1 MKKFNS
7 IELGIPADMT
17 YKGRTIKSLTSK
29 TKALKSREGKKA
41 VKLIPDDDNRV
52 EIKDAGTVE
61 DGKLQ
66 FGTAVV
72 EVPEA
77 VVKRG
82 RRVPTLTPKTKA
94 ITSRKG
100 EKSIRLRGTREN
112 KVSILSKGQEV
123 AVVAVILKKLD
134 EAPIPKKDISALK
147 AKFQMAFKRHGFKK
161 AVEQMRDIAQKY
173 AEKEAEKKK
182 KAEEEKKK
190 KAVKFSY
197 DRAFFNNIDQIMD
210 GKTRG
215 GDIKLYNELVRLQE
229 GGDFYQTPASCLFPV
244 INDIKQSG
252 LLERFSESFF
262 EPAFGFGKFTR
273 MLIDN
278 LPPNTSIET
287 IDGLE
292 YLKDTYDMIKDKI
305 EISDLYKGDF
315 MEFKPT
321 KNYDLLFMN
330 PPFEGVI
337 EDAKGDRKREKQF
350 WAFMVAKALMLPQDS
365 ERISYFLLPVVIPD
379 NIRKDRTKTGKG
391 GIVIDIY
398 HLFSSVGQAT
408 KKRIAKAL
416 KVDDFEEIEEKIDQ
430 LSYISSCDSFM
441 KFGRGGK
448 MSKLGLDTAI
458 YKVIS
463 YR

>member
-66 FGTAVV
+66 FGTAEV

-100 EKSIRLRGTREN
+100 EKSIRVRGIKEN

-173 AEKEAEKKK
+173 AEKTKSKLSAEEVKEKNRECVKEFRKKLPEITDKLIESVERFFYKYHYVSRGLTVRQYDGWKFQPYYFYLIQEVFGPKEEYNKEQFIRKFREYFERNTLFEKRQSLKKMAIEFIKEFYLLQWREYAGVSEKPEYSEQLTPEWREKNRCDLIHQNYYKKAYPEKRANIYDYENFYINKIEDDAMEMIRSGFNQSQAHWKEKKDYYLDGFEK
-182 KAEEEKKK
+182 KAEKWW
-190 KAVKFSY
+190 A
-197 DRAFFNNIDQIMD
+197 
-210 GKTRG
+210 
-215 GDIKLYNELVRLQE
+215 
-229 GGDFYQTPASCLFPV
+229 
-244 INDIKQSG
+244 KQ
-252 LLERFSESFF
+252 
-262 EPAFGFGKFTR
+262 P
-273 MLIDN
+273 
-278 LPPNTSIET
+278 
-287 IDGLE
+287 
-292 YLKDTYDMIKDKI
+292 
-305 EISDLYKGDF
+305 
-315 MEFKPT
+315 
-321 KNYDLLFMN
+321 
-330 PPFEGVI
+330 
-337 EDAKGDRKREKQF
+337 KR
-350 WAFMVAKALMLPQDS
+350 S
-365 ERISYFLLPVVIPD
+365 
-379 NIRKDRTKTGKG
+379 
-391 GIVIDIY
+391 
-398 HLFSSVGQAT
+398 
-408 KKRIAKAL
+408 
-416 KVDDFEEIEEKIDQ
+416 
-430 LSYISSCDSFM
+430 
-441 KFGRGGK
+441 
-448 MSKLGLDTAI
+448 
-458 YKVIS
+458 
-463 YR
+463 